1 MICQSLAT
9 SQFKIPIYLNMINIS
24 DDAHVLVARHAIE
37 YPAPGMFSVN
47 PFWELYFSDDKQIW

>member
-1 MICQSLAT
+1 
-9 SQFKIPIYLNMINIS
+9 MINIS

-47 PFWELYFSDDKQIW
+47 PF